1 MNETYVKK
9 TQIRKIWRNF
19 VDAASTSHMFVLYC
33 TIRRWCLSSFHPRPL
48 WDELTTYSP
57 QATLLYSTLLHN
69 RYERESVIGI
79 FRKKFIIIGPLPPPI
94 RIRIPNFKKKKRK
107 KIVIY
112 KSVAI
117 SIVKS
122 YPKYNQLN
130 CRRTPTLIYI
140 YIFFPPQLTY
150 VSWRMDRPPPPGLKP
165 LVLVPSPPFF
175 FPPSIIDLFI
185 FVRSLT
191 VKKRIN

>member
-9 TQIRKIWRNF
+9 TQIRNIWRNF

-33 TIRRWCLSSFHPRPL
+33 TIQRWCLSSFHPRPL

-79 FRKKFIIIGPLPPPI
+79 FRKKFIIIGPPPI
-94 RIRIPNFKKKKRK
+94 RIRIPNFKKKKK

-122 YPKYNQLN
+122 YPKYNPLN
-130 CRRTPTLIYI
+130 IYI
-140 YIFFPPQLTY
+140 HIFSPTTYICKLTNG
-150 VSWRMDRPPPPGLKP
+150 PPPATG
-165 LVLVPSPPFF
+165 V
-175 FPPSIIDLFI
+175 
-185 FVRSLT
+185 
-191 VKKRIN
+191 